1 MSEEKPVFQISPEMF
16 KTLTE
21 FQEKVDEENAK
32 ETAGMENQLENTEN
46 LPKKAPEIK
55 SEKLGQD

>member
-21 FQEKVDEENAK
+21 FQEQVDEQNAK
-32 ETAGMENQLENTEN
+32 EAAGIENTED

-55 SEKLGQD
+55 TEKLGQD

>member
-21 FQEKVDEENAK
+21 FQEQVDEQNAK
-32 ETAGMENQLENTEN
+32 EAAGIENTED

-55 SEKLGQD
+55 TERLGQD

>member
-1 MSEEKPVFQISPEMF
+1 MPEEKPVFQISPEMF

-21 FQEKVDEENAK
+21 FQEQVDEQNAQ
-32 ETAGMENQLENTEN
+32 EAAGIENTED

-55 SEKLGQD
+55 TKKLGQD